1 MEQYTVLSSA
11 LFWVIMAAVIALHI
25 TAHFAARLGKGI
37 YAIVCAVNMLLHFGL
52 FGLFLAFKAEPEE
65 LFFALLL
72 STAAALFT
80 TKHKDKG
87 DAQDGI

>member
-1 MEQYTVLSSA
+1 MEHYAVLSTA
-11 LFWVIMAAVIALHI
+11 LFWAIMAAIVALHI
-25 TAHFAARLGKGI
+25 TAHFAEHIGNGI
-37 YAIVCAVNMLLHFGL
+37 YTIVCAVNMLLHFLL
-52 FGLFLAFKAEPEE
+52 FGMFLAFKADPEE

-72 STAAALFT
+72 STAAALFA

>member
-1 MEQYTVLSSA
+1 MESYVFISTA
-11 LFWVIMAAVIALHI
+11 LFWTIMAAIIALHI
-25 TAHFAARLGKGI
+25 TARFAARVGKGI
-37 YAIVCAVNMLLHFGL
+37 YTIVCVLNMLLHFGL
-52 FGLFLAFKAEPEE
+52 FGMFLAYKAEPEE

-72 STAAALFT
+72 SAAVALFT